1 MAIHLKG
8 SAMTTA
14 SPSVSHA
21 QLQSHEFL
29 ADMVQ
34 DAYFPPALVAQGQQ
48 ILLRLCERI
57 ERERPADGAALMALT
72 HAATLE
78 FNVLGE
84 AFEAQDSELETAAR
98 ENIGADFE
106 LIARSY
112 GFDVDV
118 DDLTSPREW

>member
-1 MAIHLKG
+1 
-8 SAMTTA
+8 MTTA

-21 QLQSHEFL
+21 QLQSHAFL

-34 DAYFPPALVAQGQQ
+34 DEYFPPALVAQGQQ

-84 AFEAQDSELETAAR
+84 AFEAQGSELETVAR
-98 ENIGADFE
+98 ENIGSDVDF
-106 LIARSY
+106 IARSY

-118 DDLTSPREW
+118 EDLISPREW

>member
-1 MAIHLKG
+1 
-8 SAMTTA
+8 MTTA
-14 SPSVSHA
+14 PPAISNA
-21 QLQSHEFL
+21 TLQSHVFL
-29 ADMVQ
+29 ADMLQ
-34 DAYFPPALVAQGQQ
+34 DAYFPPALVAKGQQ
-48 ILLRLCERI
+48 ILLRLCHRI
-57 ERERPADGAALMALT
+57 ERDRPADGPALMSLT

-98 ENIGADFE
+98 DNIGADFE

-118 DDLTSPREW
+118 EALISPREW

>member
-1 MAIHLKG
+1 
-8 SAMTTA
+8 MTSA
-14 SPSVSHA
+14 SPTVTNA
-21 QLQSHEFL
+21 TLQSHEFL
-29 ADMVQ
+29 ADMVE
-34 DAYFPPALVAQGQQ
+34 DAYFPPALVAEGQQ

-118 DDLTSPREW
+118 EELISSREW

>member
-1 MAIHLKG
+1 MPAP
-8 SAMTTA
+8 TTA
-14 SPSVSHA
+14 ISHA
-21 QLQSHEFL
+21 QLHTHEFL
-29 ADMVQ
+29 ADMVE
-34 DAYFPPALVAQGQQ
+34 DDYFPAALVTQGQQ
-48 ILLRLCERI
+48 ILQRLCARI
-57 ERERPADGAALMALT
+57 ERERPADAAALCALT
-72 HAATLE
+72 HAATQE

-118 DDLTSPREW
+118 EDLISPREW